1 MPMFADANRAL
12 AAVAALLLF
21 TLNDVRMFQTLPR
34 APDAARDLTHQLTL
48 QLMGAAEPV
57 YVSFGDLVLRWGLA
71 GLTFGLC
78 LWALAETLP
87 RGSLFGSPRKP

>member
-1 MPMFADANRAL
+1 MRDIAIANRAV

-21 TLNDVRMFQTLPR
+21 TLNDVRMFHALPR
-34 APDAARDLTHQLTL
+34 APDVARDLVHPLAL
-48 QLMGAAEPV
+48 QLMGAVEPV
-57 YVSFGDLVLRWGLA
+57 YAGFLDLALRWGLA

-87 RGSLFGSPRKP
+87 PAWFGAPRKP